1 MSKII
6 LLVTYTAKPG
16 KRQDYL
22 QELTDSGILQKVRA
36 EEGCIRYDF
45 YESAEQENT
54 LLLVEEWQNADSQK
68 IHLEQPHMKEAMAI
82 KEKYITQTAVVKASP
97 L

>member
-1 MSKII
+1 MSKLI

-22 QELTDSGILQKVRA
+22 KALTESGILKKIR
-36 EEGCIRYDF
+36 EENGCLGYDF
-45 YESAEQENT
+45 YESAEEEDT
-54 LLLVEEWQNADSQK
+54 LLLFEQWQDADCQK
-68 IHLEQPHMKEAMAI
+68 IHMQQPHMKEALAI
-82 KEKYITQTAVVKASP
+82 KNQYINQTTVVKASP